1 MINRRDL
8 EGIGGNLL
16 AWGYALI
23 ILGPMVWIFSNSFKR
38 QIDILMGTT
47 IAPFTLS
54 NYQQIISSRQSNFLW
69 NLWNSAVVS
78 VTSTVLVLAIA
89 TVAAFTLARLQ
100 PPRWVSFVLLGWALV
115 FHMLPDRK
123 SVV

>member
-100 PPRWVSFVLLGWALV
+100 P
-115 FHMLPDRK
+115 DRK
-123 SVV
+123 TVGAGKRVSLRGKLRGGG